1 MVGVLRWYSSV
12 AFILSTGSPLTCNVN
27 AVLLHKC
34 SDSTS
39 DLQDLFSFLLID
51 VGYCQGM
58 NDLLARFLAV
68 TDSEVDSYWMF
79 CHYMDEKRP
88 AFLEE
93 SMMVKVGE

>member
-1 MVGVLRWYSSV
+1 MTLCGAARHIKSPYSL
-12 AFILSTGSPLTCNVN
+12 LS
-27 AVLLHKC
+27 
-34 SDSTS
+34 
-39 DLQDLFSFLLID
+39 D

-79 CHYMDEKRP
+79 SHYMDEKRP

-93 SMMVKVGE
+93 SMMVKVGK

>member
-1 MVGVLRWYSSV
+1 MVGVLRWCSSV
-12 AFILSTGSPLTCNVN
+12 AFILSTGSPLTCSVN

-34 SDSTS
+34 SGSTS
-39 DLQDLFSFLLID
+39 NLLFLLID